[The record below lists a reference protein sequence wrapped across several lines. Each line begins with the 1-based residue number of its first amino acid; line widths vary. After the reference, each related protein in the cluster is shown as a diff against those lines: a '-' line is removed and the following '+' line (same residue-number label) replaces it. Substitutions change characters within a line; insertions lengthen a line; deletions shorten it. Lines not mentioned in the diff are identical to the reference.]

1 MFKKEEIVTVP
12 DQSVKSYETYNMAVK
27 AMDEGDYFA
36 ANKFKEAETLI
47 PVIEDAAKK
56 FDNVSLLSLLN

>member
-1 MFKKEEIVTVP
+1 
-12 DQSVKSYETYNMAVK
+12 MAVK
-27 AMDEGDYFA
+27 AMDEGDYFFA

-47 PVIEDAAKK
+47 PVIEDAKK